1 MADEKTSLK
10 MKDINEALSGYQVQ
24 SLERVVLEGDIEIEM
39 DLSSGTQPLLA
50 QSLGQEFTKLALQ
63 LFNFSR
69 AMGYPVDSKI
79 QTAKTEGGGRGQ
91 VERSRKCP
99 FTF

>member
-1 MADEKTSLK
+1 MAEEKTSLK

-50 QSLGQEFTKLALQ
+50 QSLGQELTKLALQ
-63 LFNFSR
+63 LFNFSG
-69 AMGYPVDSKI
+69 AMGYPVDSKV
-79 QTAKTEGGGRGQ
+79 QMAKTGGGAAG
-91 VERSRKCP
+91 K
-99 FTF
+99 

>member
-63 LFNFSR
+63 LFNFSGQWGIR
-69 AMGYPVDSKI
+69 LIPRFRR
-79 QTAKTEGGGRGQ
+79 QRLRGGAAG
-91 VERSRKCP
+91 K
-99 FTF
+99 